1 MPAAA
6 IQVGLGPQ
14 GRVVRAMPNTAAA
27 LQASTTAIAGGTTST
42 VADVA
47 RAELLFS
54 AIGTTATIEEA
65 MMDAATAVAGSG
77 PAYVFYLAQAM
88 IEGALAVGFDQQTAE
103 QLVRSTIS
111 GAGRLLEARKDLSP
125 QQLRAGV
132 TSKGG
137 TTAAAVTV
145 LDQAMVIESVRRAI
159 VAARDRG
166 REIAQTAK

>member
-1 MPAAA
+1 
-6 IQVGLGPQ
+6 
-14 GRVVRAMPNTAAA
+14 
-27 LQASTTAIAGGTTST
+27 
-42 VADVA
+42 
-47 RAELLFS
+47 
-54 AIGTTATIEEA
+54 
-65 MMDAATAVAGSG
+65 
-77 PAYVFYLAQAM
+77 M